1 MENETKPVGFLQ
13 EQAGEQS
20 MMRLITMILTM
31 VGVVLCVAASV
42 AGLFGNT
49 NTGVAVQMGTTLLGI
64 GVGGKVVQKFGE
76 AK

>member
-20 MMRLITMILTM
+20 MMRLMSAVL
-31 VGVVLCVAASV
+31 VGVGILLCVAASIV
-42 AGLFGNT
+42 AFFGNT
-49 NTGVAVQMGTTLLGI
+49 NTGIAVQMGTTLLSFGI
-64 GVGGKVVQKFGE
+64 GGKLVQKFGE